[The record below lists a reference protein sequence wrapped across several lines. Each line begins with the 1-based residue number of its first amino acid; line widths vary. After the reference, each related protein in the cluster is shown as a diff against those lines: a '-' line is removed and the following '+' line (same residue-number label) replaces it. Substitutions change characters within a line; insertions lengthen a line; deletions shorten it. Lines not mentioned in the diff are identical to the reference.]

1 MPKFVCT
8 ECNKEYWGWGA
19 YHNFRKGDSFIC
31 PECEG
36 PLLDVK
42 EVYTMEPES
51 VALMRTSAA

>member
-19 YHNFRKGDSFIC
+19 YHNFKKGDHFIC

-36 PLLDVK
+36 HLLDVK
-42 EVYTMEPES
+42 EAYTNAPAEG
-51 VALMRTSAA
+51 VVMRTSAA

>member
-19 YHNFRKGDSFIC
+19 YYNFKKGEHFIC

-36 PLLDVK
+36 HLLDVK
-42 EVYTMEPES
+42 EAYTKAS
-51 VALMRTSAA
+51 ATVAVMRTSAA